1 MIVYHSSAVVVDN
14 PDIFHS
20 RRYLDFGKGFYLT
33 TIYEQA
39 VRYAERFLRRGRTAW
54 VNYYSLSF
62 SFEDWKIKSFHSYDS
77 EWLDF
82 VSKCRSGNDSTDYD
96 MVIGGI
102 ANDRVILTL
111 DRYFAGELTQDQAL
125 GLLKFEKPNI
135 QYCIRS
141 EKMLNECLTY
151 IKSEQL

>member
-1 MIVYHSSAVVVDN
+1 MIVYHSSAVVVDA

-54 VNYYSLSF
+54 VNYYSF
-62 SFEDWKIKSFHSYDS
+62 
-77 EWLDF
+77 
-82 VSKCRSGNDSTDYD
+82 
-96 MVIGGI
+96 
-102 ANDRVILTL
+102 
-111 DRYFAGELTQDQAL
+111 FAGELTQDQAL

>member
-77 EWLDF
+77 E
-82 VSKCRSGNDSTDYD
+82 
-96 MVIGGI
+96 
-102 ANDRVILTL
+102 
-111 DRYFAGELTQDQAL
+111 
-125 GLLKFEKPNI
+125 
-135 QYCIRS
+135 
-141 EKMLNECLTY
+141 
-151 IKSEQL
+151 

>member
-1 MIVYHSSAVVVDN
+1 MIMYHSSNVIVDN
-14 PDIFHS
+14 PDLSHS

-39 VRYAERFLRRGRTAW
+39 IRYAERFLRRGRTAW
-54 VNYYSLSF
+54 LNTYLLSYKLD
-62 SFEDWKIKSFHSYDS
+62 DWKIKRFYSYDA

-82 VSKCRSGNDSTDYD
+82 VSMCRSGNDTNEYD
-96 MVIGGI
+96 LVIGGI

-111 DRYFAGELTQDQAL
+111 DRYFAGELTQEQAL

-141 EKMLNECLTY
+141 ERMLKECMTY
-151 IKSEQL
+151 INSKQL